1 MTYLGKSDTM
11 APIAGYELIRDLA
24 VILVVSALM
33 ALAFKKLKQPLI
45 IGYIAAGILIGPST
59 WPGSLILNQ
68 ASVNQLAQIGVI
80 MLLFV
85 VGLEFPVEKLAGG
98 FRKVVMIAAV
108 EVCGTFAAGGLVGLS
123 LRFSLYDALF
133 AGLAITVT
141 STVVVS
147 KVMTEL
153 GVLKDDAATLV
164 VSVSIVED
172 VMVLTILA
180 VLQSIASVGQPSAPA
195 LALSLGLVVL
205 FFAGALVVGGLA
217 VPRLINWI
225 GGLRNDEIMVLA
237 MLGIAF
243 GMSIVADLIG
253 ISVATGGF
261 LAGVL
266 VARSD
271 YHEVS
276 KFIATP
282 LRDMFAALFFVSM
295 GALMDVTEIP
305 LFIVPALILV
315 LVSISMKIMS
325 VLLTSRALRYSP
337 SVAVRTAFGLS
348 ASGGELGLVVA
359 KGGIDVGAAS
369 TFLLPMLGVITVLT
383 TFLSPYVI
391 KIGWRSVG
399 PAPSLEKVSDEAI
412 QAEPQLV
419 HEEARAGGES
429 GGLGAEQP
437 APSAP

>member
-1 MTYLGKSDTM
+1 M
-11 APIAGYELIRDLA
+11 AAIAGYELIRDLA
-24 VILVVSALM
+24 VIMVVSALM

-45 IGYIAAGILIGPST
+45 IGYIAAGILIGPSI
-59 WPGSLILNQ
+59 WPGSLILNPD
-68 ASVNQLAQIGVI
+68 SVNELAQVGVI

-85 VGLEFPVEKLAGG
+85 VGLEFPVEKLAGR
-98 FRKVVMIAAV
+98 FSKIATIAAV
-108 EVCGTFAAGGLVGLS
+108 EVAGTFAAGGLVGLA
-123 LRFSLYDALF
+123 LNFTLYNALI
-133 AGLAITVT
+133 AGLSITVT

-153 GVLKDDAATLV
+153 GVLRDDAATLV
-164 VSVSIVED
+164 VSISIVED

-180 VLQSIASVGQPSAPA
+180 VLQSIASVGEPSVPA
-195 LALSLGLVVL
+195 LVLSLGLVGL

-217 VPRLINWI
+217 VPRMINWI
-225 GGLRNDEIMVLA
+225 GKLQNDEIMVLA

-243 GMSIVADLIG
+243 GMSIVADFIG
-253 ISVATGGF
+253 ISVATGAF

-266 VARSD
+266 VARSN

-295 GALMDVTEIP
+295 GALMNVTEIP

-337 SVAVRTAFGLS
+337 SVAVRAAFGLS

-359 KGGIDVGAAS
+359 KGGIDVGVAS
-369 TFLLPMLGVITVLT
+369 SFLLPMLGVITVFT

-399 PAPSLEKVSDEAI
+399 PSPSLEKVLDEAG
-412 QAEPQLV
+412 QPEPQPIQ
-419 HEEARAGGES
+419 EGPQTS
-429 GGLGAEQP
+429 DQP
-437 APSAP
+437 AEHGAKLPVPPPKEA